1 MGTTTV
7 HRTVA
12 AAMLAFLAAALAVAA
27 CGAVSVGG
35 GGDGGGGGGGGD
47 DGQTGARIIV
57 APSGP
62 LVTEENGGG
71 NFPDEGVPRL
81 RQCSDDLRGG
91 ASQELEVRMEREL
104 RSATDPR
111 IVTLLEVCRGVAE
124 LNNGKLLEAS
134 RDLDAAEGRLG
145 NLPEG
150 LRKQLELLVLR
161 AQMVAKGQ
169 LGQTG
174 RAGGY
179 LARATALAPE
189 KTDQLRQELAAAAP
203 ASPTTA
209 STTGT
214 GGAGTTTTTPSAGT
228 LSQLTV
234 TTTPAST
241 G

>member
-7 HRTVA
+7 HRAVA
-12 AAMLAFLAAALAVAA
+12 AAMLAFLAALAVAA

-35 GGDGGGGGGGGD
+35 GGDGGGGD

-57 APSGP
+57 APSDP

-91 ASQELEVRMEREL
+91 ASQELEARMEREL

-111 IVTLLEVCRGVAE
+111 IVTLLEVCRSVAE

-169 LGQTG
+169 LGQSG

-179 LARATALAPE
+179 LARAAALAPE

-209 STTGT
+209 STGT

-228 LSQLTV
+228 LSQLTE
-234 TTTPAST
+234 TTTPVST